1 MLQFLLFEV
10 EVGQAGI
17 NVGDII
23 FQLMSFLILLG
34 IPLALI
40 LIISKTR
47 RKSKNR
53 LDRIEEKL
61 DRLLAE
67 KESKTKN
74 KGE

>member
-1 MLQFLLFEV
+1 MLQFLLLEA
-10 EVGQAGI
+10 GSGI

-34 IPLALI
+34 IPVVLI
-40 LIISKTR
+40 FIFSKAR
-47 RKSKNR
+47 RKRNNR

-61 DRLLAE
+61 DQLLAE
-67 KESKTKN
+67 KEPKN

>member
-1 MLQFLLFEV
+1 MLQFLLLE
-10 EVGQAGI
+10 AGPGM

-34 IPLALI
+34 IPLA
-40 LIISKTR
+40 IIFIFRAAR
-47 RKSKNR
+47 RKRNNR

-61 DRLLAE
+61 DQLLAE
-67 KESKTKN
+67 KEPKN